1 MKAGDLLNTL
11 LKSAGF
17 DTTDKAFIDVL
28 SKAEFANTDIP
39 ESVSN
44 ALTNNLMTL
53 ESAKNNPALKSHYYG
68 NALQPIN
75 EGVEKFL
82 NEFGIDDATKSEI
95 LADKNTFSKY
105 EKAVRKIAE
114 LKEKSA
120 GAGNRTDKA
129 EYEKQI
135 TELNQKIANSV
146 KETQSK
152 LAEVTNQYENK
163 IMDMGINYT
172 LSSKP
177 LPGQFDRDVEV
188 NIARQFVDK
197 KLLSLNAI
205 LVNENGTLKLKQK
218 ANPEMDLYVDNKTI
232 SFDALTDMALAE
244 NKFIKVSDPNNGGG
258 NGGFKP
264 IPSRGGNAPAQNQTT
279 QAALSNLDIALEG
292 MS

>member
-53 ESAKNNPALKSHYYG
+53 ESAKNNPLLKSHYYG

-95 LADKNTFSKY
+95 LSDKNTFTKY

-120 GAGNRTDKA
+120 GAGSKTDKL

-135 TELNQKIANSV
+135 TELNQKISNSV

-152 LAEVTNQYENK
+152 IAEVTNNYENK

-188 NIARQFVDK
+188 NIARQFIDK
-197 KLLSLNAI
+197 KLAVLNAI
-205 LVNENGTLKLKQK
+205 IVNENGNLVLKQK
-218 ANPEMDLYVDNKTI
+218 ANPEMNLFVDNKPL

-244 NKFIKVSDPNNGGG
+244 NKFIKVSEPNNGGG
-258 NGGFKP
+258 SGGFNP
-264 IPSRGGNAPAQNQTT
+264 IPNRGSQAPTQNQTA
-279 QAALSNLDIALEG
+279 QAAISNLDIALEG
-292 MS
+292 LQ